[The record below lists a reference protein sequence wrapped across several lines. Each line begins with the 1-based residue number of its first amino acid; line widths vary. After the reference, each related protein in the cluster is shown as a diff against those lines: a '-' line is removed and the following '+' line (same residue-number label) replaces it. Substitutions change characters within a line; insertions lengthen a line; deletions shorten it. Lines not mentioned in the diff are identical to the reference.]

1 MNLQSFNLSTFQP
14 FNPSAYASRMERL
27 RARKLEQTRA
37 KLDALGTRDEDDYGL
52 VLPPASFKVDLPV
65 RDATGQWSGPRA
77 WAANFR
83 WLMENHPL
91 YIDPDDAIAGRWM
104 FMLSRMR
111 LGYQL
116 SRSNFAFDYSHLE
129 PEQKKYDI
137 TTGIGKDAHFA
148 PDYQIGLDLGWG
160 GLLAKVRSKRQE
172 IIAQSPQSPQSFFNA
187 EAQRRGETQSGNPA
201 NPEILSDKSSR
212 TSREENL
219 CGSAPLR
226 EKTRAEDRAY
236 ARELL
241 DAEEQAILG
250 VMAWTRRLAAAADDR
265 AMTERDPALRANL
278 EEMARVCYKIAEA
291 PPETMREAVQWI
303 AIFNMASRT
312 YNRDGAGGQLDELLR
327 PFYERDK
334 AVGRITD
341 EDAEFLVFCLLLND
355 PHYYQI
361 GGPDAEGR
369 DQTSPLSYIILEAA
383 AKLNATCNL
392 TIRVWDGM
400 DRRLFRRGV
409 EILLANRLGY
419 PRFSGDKALVEGF
432 MRSGYSAQ
440 LARRRIAVG
449 CNWMSLP
456 GLEYTLNDVVKIN
469 VAKVFEV
476 AFAESSSPEELY
488 ANYRKHFRAA
498 VDVTARGIDF
508 HLAHQYLNEPEL
520 MLNLLSHGPIEK
532 GMDVSHGGATYYNMA
547 IDGAG
552 LAVVAD
558 SFGAIDELVVRD
570 KTLSFAELKA
580 AVAANFEGEEGER
593 VRALVQGAGRY
604 GAGGTAADA
613 RAVRLTEILREE
625 VAGRTTP
632 DGFKLIPGWF
642 SWADT
647 IRFGKAVGATPNGR
661 KAGEPISHGANPLP
675 GFRKDGALTAMAA
688 AIASVQPGYGNTAP
702 WQLEVDIGLADD
714 PAAAEKVMALI
725 EGHFALG
732 GTLVNINVVDAEKI
746 LEAHR
751 DPSKHP
757 DLVVRVTGFTAY
769 FNSLSPEFREL
780 VVRRLIREAV

>member
-1 MNLQSFNLSTFQP
+1 MS
-14 FNPSAYASRMERL
+14 YAGRMARL
-27 RARKLEQTRA
+27 TARKIEQTKEKQAR
-37 KLDALGTRDEDDYGL
+37 LGARDEDDYGL
-52 VLPPASFKVDLPV
+52 VLPPESFKVDLPV
-65 RDATGQWSGPRA
+65 RDATGQWSGPRS

-83 WLMENHPL
+83 WLMENHPC

-148 PDYQIGLDLGWG
+148 PDYQIGLELGWG
-160 GLLAKVRSKRQE
+160 GLLEKVRSARLGFSAAKNAKSAKENPLNPVNPVKNSSTSPRICVEDNAAEE
-172 IIAQSPQSPQSFFNA
+172 IS
-187 EAQRRGETQSGNPA
+187 
-201 NPEILSDKSSR
+201 
-212 TSREENL
+212 
-219 CGSAPLR
+219 
-226 EKTRAEDRAY
+226 Y
-236 ARELL
+236 AIGLL

-265 AMTERDPALRANL
+265 AMTADDPKRRANL
-278 EEMARVCYKIAEA
+278 VEMARVCYKVAEA
-291 PPETMREAVQWI
+291 KPETFREAVQWI
-303 AIFNMASRT
+303 AVFNMASRT

-327 PFYERDK
+327 PYYERDM
-334 AVGRITD
+334 AAGILTD
-341 EDAEFLVFCLLLND
+341 EDAEFYVFCLLLND

-361 GGPDAEGR
+361 GGPSADGK
-369 DQTSPLSYIILEAA
+369 DQTSRMSYIILEAA
-383 AKLNATCNL
+383 NKLRSSCNL

-400 DRRLFRRGV
+400 DRGLFRRGV
-409 EILLANRLGY
+409 EVLLANRLGF

-432 MRSGYSAQ
+432 MKNGYSAE
-440 LARRRIAVG
+440 LARSRIAVG

-469 VAKVFEV
+469 IAKVFEV
-476 AFAESSSPEELY
+476 AFEESDTLEELET
-488 ANYRKHFRAA
+488 NYRRHFKAA
-498 VDVTARGIDF
+498 VEVTAKGIDF

-520 MLNLLSHGPIEK
+520 LLNLLSHGPIEK
-532 GMDVSHGGATYYNMA
+532 GKDVSHGGATYYNMA

-558 SFGAIDELVVRD
+558 SFGAIEQRVV
-570 KTLSFAELKA
+570 KEKAVSFAELKS
-580 AVAANFEGEEGER
+580 AVASNFSGEDGER
-593 VRALVQGAGRY
+593 IRKIMDSAGRY
-604 GAGGTAADA
+604 GAGGTDAD
-613 RAVRLTEILREE
+613 RWAVKLTEILNGEI
-625 VAGRTTP
+625 ANHTTP

-642 SWADT
+642 TWADT
-647 IRFGKAVGATPNGR
+647 LRFGRAVGATPNGR

-702 WQLEVDIGLADD
+702 WQLEVDIGLAND
-714 PAAAEKVMALI
+714 AEAVEKIMAVI
-725 EGHFALG
+725 DGHFQLG

-746 LEAHR
+746 LAAHK
-751 DPSKHP
+751 DPSKYP

-769 FNSLSPEFREL
+769 FNSLSPAFREL
-780 VVRRLIREAV
+780 VVKRLIREAV

>member
-1 MNLQSFNLSTFQP
+1 MS
-14 FNPSAYASRMERL
+14 YAEQMSRL
-27 RARKLEQTRA
+27 TARKIEQTRA
-37 KLDALGTRDEDDYGL
+37 KQDRLGARDEDDYGL
-52 VLPPASFKVDLPV
+52 VLPPASFIADLPV
-65 RDATGQWSGPRA
+65 RDATGQFSGPRA

-83 WLMENHPL
+83 WLMEHHPL
-91 YIDPDDAIAGRWM
+91 YIDPDDALAGRWM

-129 PEQKKYDI
+129 PLQKKYDI

-160 GLLAKVRSKRQE
+160 GLLEKVRAARLKFR
-172 IIAQSPQSPQSFFNA
+172 AGGVLA
-187 EAQRRGETQSGNPA
+187 
-201 NPEILSDKSSR
+201 
-212 TSREENL
+212 
-219 CGSAPLR
+219 
-226 EKTRAEDRAY
+226 AEDAAY
-236 ARELL
+236 AIELM

-250 VMAWTRRLAAAADDR
+250 VQAWIRRLGEAAADR
-265 AMTERDPALRANL
+265 TMTEEDPVRRANL
-278 EEMARVCYKIAEA
+278 AEMARICLKLVDQ
-291 PPETMREAVQWI
+291 PPETLREVVQWI

-327 PFYERDK
+327 PYYERDL
-334 AVGRITD
+334 AAGRITD
-341 EDAEFLVFCLLLND
+341 ADAEFYCFCLLLND

-361 GGPDAEGR
+361 GGPAADGT
-369 DQTSPLSYIILEAA
+369 DQTSRMSYIILEAA
-383 AKLNATCNL
+383 NKLKSSCNL

-400 DRRLFRRGV
+400 DRALYRRGV
-409 EILLANRLGY
+409 EILLANRLGF

-432 MRSGYSAQ
+432 MKNGYSAE

-469 VAKVFEV
+469 IAKVFEV
-476 AFAESSSPEELY
+476 AFAESDSWEELE
-488 ANYRKHFRAA
+488 ANYRKHFAAA
-498 VDVTARGIDF
+498 VKVTAEGIDF
-508 HLAHQYLNEPEL
+508 HLDHQYLNEPEL

-532 GMDVSHGGATYYNMA
+532 GKDVSHGGAMYYNMA

-558 SFGAIDELVVRD
+558 SFGAIEQRVMDE
-570 KTLSFAELKA
+570 KALSFAEVKA

-593 VRALVQGAGRY
+593 VRALLDSSGRY
-604 GAGGTAADA
+604 GAGGTRADA
-613 RAVRLTEILREE
+613 WAVKLTEILNGEI
-625 VAGRTTP
+625 AGHTTP
-632 DGFKLIPGWF
+632 HGFKLIPGWF
-642 SWADT
+642 TWADT
-647 IRFGKAVGATPNGR
+647 IRFGKTVGATPNGR

-675 GFRKDGALTAMAA
+675 GFRRDGALTAMAT

-714 PAAAEKVMALI
+714 EGAVDKLMALMD
-725 EGHFALG
+725 GHFALG

-746 LEAHR
+746 LAAHK
-751 DPSKHP
+751 DPSKYP

-769 FNSLSPEFREL
+769 FNSLSPAFRQL
-780 VVRRLIREAV
+780 VVKRLIREAV

>member
-1 MNLQSFNLSTFQP
+1 MNADYP
-14 FNPSAYASRMERL
+14 SRMARL
-27 RARKLEQTRA
+27 TARKIKQTKEKQAR
-37 KLDALGTRDEDDYGL
+37 LGARDEDDYGL
-52 VLPPASFKVDLPV
+52 VLPPASFQVDLPV

-83 WLMENHPL
+83 WLMENHPC
-91 YIDPDDAIAGRWM
+91 YIDPDDALAGRWM

-129 PEQKKYDI
+129 PLQKKYDI

-160 GLLAKVRSKRQE
+160 GLLEKVRAS
-172 IIAQSPQSPQSFFNA
+172 
-187 EAQRRGETQSGNPA
+187 RRGIAVTPMSTNVNCSQISNDTNVNSRVSWASSSVSSDCNSGNPVHPA
-201 NPEILSDKSSR
+201 ILS
-212 TSREENL
+212 T
-219 CGSAPLR
+219 
-226 EKTRAEDRAY
+226 EDRAY
-236 ARELL
+236 AMELL

-265 AMTERDPALRANL
+265 AMTEDDPARRANL
-278 EEMARVCYKIAEA
+278 QKMARVCYRVAEA
-291 PPETMREAVQWI
+291 PPATFREACQWI
-303 AIFNMASRT
+303 AVFNMASRT

-327 PFYERDK
+327 PYYERDK
-334 AVGRITD
+334 AAGILTD
-341 EDAEFLVFCLLLND
+341 EDAEFLIFCLLLND

-361 GGPDAEGR
+361 GGPAADGR
-369 DQTSPLSYIILEAA
+369 DQTSPLSYLILEAA
-383 AKLNATCNL
+383 GKLKASCNL

-400 DRRLFRRGV
+400 DRGLFRRGV
-409 EILLANRLGY
+409 EILLANRQGC

-432 MRSGYSAQ
+432 MRSGYSAE

-469 VAKVFEV
+469 VVKVFEV
-476 AFAESSSPEELY
+476 AFNESDSPEELA
-488 ANYRKHFRAA
+488 ANYEKHFRAA

-558 SFGAIDELVVRD
+558 SFGAIEERVV
-570 KTLSFAELKA
+570 KEKAVSFADLKA
-580 AVAANFEGEEGER
+580 AVAANFAGEDGAR
-593 VRALVQGAGRY
+593 IRALMQGSGRY
-604 GAGGTAADA
+604 GAGGTAAD
-613 RAVRLTEILREE
+613 RWAVRLTEILNAEI
-625 VAGRTTP
+625 AGRTTP

-661 KAGEPISHGANPLP
+661 LAGEPISHGANPLP

-702 WQLEVDIGLADD
+702 WQLEVDIGLAND
-714 PAAAEKVMALI
+714 PGAVEKVMALI

-732 GTLVNINVVDAEKI
+732 GTLVNINVVDAQKI
-746 LEAHR
+746 LEAHK
-751 DPSKHP
+751 DPSKYP

-769 FNSLSPEFREL
+769 FNSLSPAFRQL
-780 VVRRLIREAV
+780 VVDRLIREAV

>member
-1 MNLQSFNLSTFQP
+1 MSYTEQM
-14 FNPSAYASRMERL
+14 ARL
-27 RARKLEQTRA
+27 TARKIEQTRV
-37 KLDALGTRDEDDYGL
+37 KQDRLGARDEDDYGL
-52 VLPPASFKVDLPV
+52 VLPPESFKADLPV
-65 RDATGQWSGPRA
+65 RDATGQFSGPRA

-83 WLMENHPL
+83 WLMEHHPL
-91 YIDPDDAIAGRWM
+91 YIDPDDALAGRWM

-129 PEQKKYDI
+129 PLQKKYDI

-160 GLLAKVRSKRQE
+160 GLLEKVRAARLKFGGR
-172 IIAQSPQSPQSFFNA
+172 AGARPSPA
-187 EAQRRGETQSGNPA
+187 GEAGRGA
-201 NPEILSDKSSR
+201 ACCD
-212 TSREENL
+212 
-219 CGSAPLR
+219 
-226 EKTRAEDRAY
+226 RAEDTAY
-236 ARELL
+236 AIELM

-250 VMAWTRRLAAAADDR
+250 VQAWIRRLGEAAADR
-265 AMTERDPALRANL
+265 TMTEEDPVRRANL
-278 EEMARVCYKIAEA
+278 AEMARICLKLVDQ
-291 PPETMREAVQWI
+291 PPETLREVVQWL

-327 PFYERDK
+327 PYYERDL
-334 AVGRITD
+334 AAGRITD
-341 EDAEFLVFCLLLND
+341 ADAEFYCFCLLLND

-361 GGPDAEGR
+361 GGPAADGT
-369 DQTSPLSYIILEAA
+369 DQTSRMSYIILEAA
-383 AKLNATCNL
+383 NKLKSSCNL

-400 DRRLFRRGV
+400 DRALYRRGV
-409 EILLANRLGY
+409 EILLANRLGF

-432 MRSGYSAQ
+432 MKNGYSAE

-469 VAKVFEV
+469 IAKVFEV
-476 AFAESSSPEELY
+476 AFAESDSWAELE
-488 ANYRKHFRAA
+488 ANYRKHFAAA
-498 VDVTARGIDF
+498 VKVTAEGIDF
-508 HLAHQYLNEPEL
+508 HLDHQYLNEPEL

-532 GMDVSHGGATYYNMA
+532 GKDVSHGGATYYNMA

-558 SFGAIDELVVRD
+558 SFGAIEQRVVDEQA
-570 KTLSFAELKA
+570 LSFAEVKD
-580 AVAANFEGEEGER
+580 AVAADFEGEACAR
-593 VRALVQGAGRY
+593 VRALLDTAGRY
-604 GAGGTAADA
+604 GAGGTRADA
-613 RAVRLTEILREE
+613 WAVKLTEILNGEI
-625 VAGRTTP
+625 AGHTTP
-632 DGFKLIPGWF
+632 HGFKLIPGWF
-642 SWADT
+642 TWADT
-647 IRFGKAVGATPNGR
+647 IRFGKTVGATPNGR

-675 GFRKDGALTAMAA
+675 GFRKDGALTAMAT

-714 PAAAEKVMALI
+714 EGAVDKLMALMD
-725 EGHFALG
+725 GHFALG

-746 LEAHR
+746 LAAHK
-751 DPSKHP
+751 DPSKYP

-769 FNSLSPEFREL
+769 FNSLSPAFRQL
-780 VVRRLIREAV
+780 VVKRLIREAV

>member
-1 MNLQSFNLSTFQP
+1 MN
-14 FNPSAYASRMERL
+14 YAERMARL
-27 RARKLEQTRA
+27 TARKIAQTREKQE
-37 KLDALGTRDEDDYGL
+37 KLGARDEDDYGL
-52 VLPPASFKVDLPV
+52 VLPPENFKVDLPV

-83 WLMENHPL
+83 WLMENHPC

-148 PDYQIGLDLGWG
+148 PDYRIGLELGWG
-160 GLLAKVRSKRQE
+160 GLLEKVRTARLGFPAAKNAKVAKE
-172 IIAQSPQSPQSFFNA
+172 
-187 EAQRRGETQSGNPA
+187 NPV
-201 NPEILSDKSSR
+201 NPVNPVKEKP
-212 TSREENL
+212 
-219 CGSAPLR
+219 AP
-226 EKTRAEDRAY
+226 EDVSY
-236 ARELL
+236 SIELL
-241 DAEEQAILG
+241 DAEEQAILS

-265 AMTERDPALRANL
+265 AMTEDDPVRRENL
-278 EEMARVCYKIAEA
+278 IEMARICYKVADA
-291 PPETMREAVQWI
+291 KPETFRETVQWL

-327 PFYERDK
+327 PYYERDK
-334 AVGRITD
+334 AAGVLTD
-341 EDAEFLVFCLLLND
+341 EDAEFQIFCLLLND

-361 GGPDAEGR
+361 GGPSADGT
-369 DQTSPLSYIILEAA
+369 DQTSRMSYIILEAA
-383 AKLNATCNL
+383 AKLKSSCNL

-400 DRRLFRRGV
+400 DRGLFRRGV
-409 EILLANRLGY
+409 EVLLKNRLGY

-432 MRSGYSAQ
+432 MRNGYSAE

-456 GLEYTLNDVVKIN
+456 GLEYTLNDLVKIN
-469 VAKVFEV
+469 IAKVLEV
-476 AFAESSSPEELY
+476 AFAESNSLEELE
-488 ANYRKHFRAA
+488 ANYRKHFKAA
-498 VDVTARGIDF
+498 VEVTAKGIDF

-558 SFGAIDELVVRD
+558 SFGAIEQRVV
-570 KTLSFAELKA
+570 KEKAISFAEVKA
-580 AVAANFEGEEGER
+580 AVASNFAGEEGER
-593 VRALVQGAGRY
+593 VRKMMDSAGRY
-604 GAGGTAADA
+604 GAGGTDAD
-613 RAVRLTEILREE
+613 RWAVKLTEILNGEI
-625 VAGRTTP
+625 ANHTTP
-632 DGFKLIPGWF
+632 DGFRLIPGWF
-642 SWADT
+642 TWADT
-647 IRFGKAVGATPNGR
+647 LRLGRTVGATPNGR

-702 WQLEVDIGLADD
+702 WQLEVDIGLANDEN
-714 PAAAEKVMALI
+714 AVEKVMALI
-725 EGHFALG
+725 DGHFKLG

-746 LEAHR
+746 IAAHK
-751 DPSKHP
+751 DPSKYP

-769 FNSLSPEFREL
+769 FNSLSPDFRQL
-780 VVRRLIREAV
+780 VVKRLVREAV